1 MSGQIRYSDEFKID
15 AAAQVTERDYPVKEV
30 AERLGVHHVT
40 TQNRL
45 VARYVGFS
53 GVVEYGS
60 RLASFVKTIRS
71 RRCVPR
77 PTYGQWAGKR
87 GFGWLD
93 TITRK
98 CRSGRN
104 APDYQF

>member
-60 RLASFVKTIRS
+60 RLASFVNDDQVKVLRAKTDL
-71 RRCVPR
+71 
-77 PTYGQWAGKR
+77 WAVG
-87 GFGWLD
+87 
-93 TITRK
+93 RK
-98 CRSGRN
+98 ARLRMVGYDHPEVSVW
-104 APDYQF
+104 